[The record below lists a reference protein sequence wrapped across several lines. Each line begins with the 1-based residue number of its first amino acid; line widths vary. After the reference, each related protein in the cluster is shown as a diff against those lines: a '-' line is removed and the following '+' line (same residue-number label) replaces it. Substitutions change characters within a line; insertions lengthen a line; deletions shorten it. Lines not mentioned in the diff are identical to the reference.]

1 MTSAGHWKDRF
12 TDEQLQRKRA
22 ADRLGHKKSRQRS
35 KQTVA
40 ELEQRLRMV
49 LEGERGTLITQL
61 LEENAALRH
70 KLNFYQCRLET
81 IVQAGQECLGIGKE
95 SDPFDAGNLKPSTCL
110 ESHADT
116 AGKGE
121 HPFRDVSLASAKLA
135 FEFVPSAASIL
146 HEIYSFSPLNLAEGG
161 HEEPDSTMI
170 AHQEVVDAV
179 MTWKLFSGRGNAG
192 LDLVTQSFCLTSN
205 PPCLTRENLE
215 RAIISES
222 IYVDVLERL
231 ICDGPEFG
239 TKSTTETETR
249 PKLSE
254 MERQR
259 RAAALRAHLAKN
271 WERYSAQELILS
283 LIRNFQ
289 VRNSDTVNKAW
300 IKLKPDIS
308 GLEIDESLE
317 RDVEKIENLMTHQN
331 FCQQY
336 PDLSPYVNAENQD
349 APRHKGSL
357 QSLGDPTSSR
367 QATSPK
373 DNGGF
378 LANPP
383 TAMLGVMP
391 SFHGVE
397 KGFCEQSVPP
407 NCLRAAVPPHTGCS
421 ANAPNEAGSTVSPAL
436 RQYLFGLDTAYR
448 GEDITAMAALTDTDF
463 TDHATFQALA
473 GIQ

>member
-95 SDPFDAGNLKPSTCL
+95 CDPLDAGNLKPSTCL

-121 HPFRDVSLASAKLA
+121 HPFRDVSLTSAKLA

-146 HEIYSFSPLNLAEGG
+146 HEIYSFSPLNLAEAG
-161 HEEPDSTMI
+161 HEEPDSAMI

-192 LDLVTQSFCLTSN
+192 LDLVAQSFCLTSN

-222 IYVDVLERL
+222 IYVDILERL

-259 RAAALRAHLAKN
+259 RAAAVCACENTRQWRDYFRSKREYVALFWAQY
-271 WERYSAQELILS
+271 RYILVS
-283 LIRNFQ
+283 LHHPRSS
-289 VRNSDTVNKAW
+289 NSV
-300 IKLKPDIS
+300 
-308 GLEIDESLE
+308 
-317 RDVEKIENLMTHQN
+317 
-331 FCQQY
+331 C
-336 PDLSPYVNAENQD
+336 
-349 APRHKGSL
+349 
-357 QSLGDPTSSR
+357 
-367 QATSPK
+367 
-373 DNGGF
+373 
-378 LANPP
+378 
-383 TAMLGVMP
+383 
-391 SFHGVE
+391 
-397 KGFCEQSVPP
+397 
-407 NCLRAAVPPHTGCS
+407 
-421 ANAPNEAGSTVSPAL
+421 
-436 RQYLFGLDTAYR
+436 
-448 GEDITAMAALTDTDF
+448 
-463 TDHATFQALA
+463 
-473 GIQ
+473 